1 MSLPMLQVALDNQTM
16 DSAYETTRLIAEE
29 VDIIEVGTI
38 LCVGEGVRA
47 VRDLKALYPHK
58 IVLADAKIADAGKIL
73 SRMCFEANADWVTV
87 ICCADIN
94 TAKGALDVAKEFNGD
109 VQIELTGYWTWEQA
123 QQWRDAGIQQVVY
136 HRSRDAQAAGV
147 AWGEADITAIKR
159 LSDMGFKVTVTGG
172 LALEDLPL
180 FKGIPIHVFIAGR
193 SIRDAASPVEA
204 ARQFKRAIAELWGS
218 GADMVSKQ
226 SPLGIYEKALPAGE
240 CWLERLQLAKTLGF
254 DFVEMSVD
262 ETDDRL
268 SRLDWSREQR
278 LALVNAIVETG
289 VRVPSMCLSAHRR
302 FPLGSEDDAVRAQ
315 GLEIMRK
322 AIQFAQ
328 DVGIRVIQLA
338 GYDVYYQEA
347 NNETRRR
354 FRDGLKE
361 SVEMASR
368 AQVTLAMEIMDYPLM
383 NSISKALG
391 YAHYLNNPWFQ
402 LYPDI
407 GNLSA
412 WDNDVQMELQAG
424 IGHIVAVHV
433 KDTKPGVFKNVP
445 FGEGVVDFER
455 CFETLKQSGYCG
467 PYLIEMWSET
477 AEDPA
482 AEVAKARDWVKAR
495 MAKAGMVEAA

>member
-1 MSLPMLQVALDNQTM
+1 ML
-16 DSAYETTRLIAEE
+16 
-29 VDIIEVGTI
+29 
-38 LCVGEGVRA
+38 
-47 VRDLKALYPHK
+47 
-58 IVLADAKIADAGKIL
+58 
-73 SRMCFEANADWVTV
+73 
-87 ICCADIN
+87 
-94 TAKGALDVAKEFNGD
+94 
-109 VQIELTGYWTWEQA
+109 
-123 QQWRDAGIQQVVY
+123 
-136 HRSRDAQAAGV
+136 
-147 AWGEADITAIKR
+147 
-159 LSDMGFKVTVTGG
+159 
-172 LALEDLPL
+172 
-180 FKGIPIHVFIAGR
+180 
-193 SIRDAASPVEA
+193 
-204 ARQFKRAIAELWGS
+204 
-218 GADMVSKQ
+218 SKQ
-226 SPLGIYEKALPAGE
+226 IPLGIYEKALPAGE
-240 CWLERLQLAKTLGF
+240 CWLERLRLAKTLGF

-262 ETDDRL
+262 ETDERL

-328 DVGIRVIQLA
+328 DVGIRVIQL
-338 GYDVYYQEA
+338 
-347 NNETRRR
+347 
-354 FRDGLKE
+354 
-361 SVEMASR
+361 ASR

>member
-1 MSLPMLQVALDNQTM
+1 MTVRILAVCGNGQGSSMIMKMKVDQFLTQSNIDHTVNSCAVGEYKSELSGA
-16 DSAYETTRLIAEE
+16 
-29 VDIIEVGTI
+29 DIIIASTHI
-38 LCVGEGVRA
+38 AGE
-47 VRDLKALYPHK
+47 
-58 IVLADAKIADAGKIL
+58 I
-73 SRMCFEANADWVTV
+73 
-87 ICCADIN
+87 
-94 TAKGALDVAKEFNGD
+94 
-109 VQIELTGYWTWEQA
+109 
-123 QQWRDAGIQQVVY
+123 
-136 HRSRDAQAAGV
+136 
-147 AWGEADITAIKR
+147 
-159 LSDMGFKVTVTGG
+159 TVTGN
-172 LALEDLPL
+172 
-180 FKGIPIHVFIAGR
+180 KYV
-193 SIRDAASPVEA
+193 V
-204 ARQFKRAIAELWGS
+204 
-218 GADMVSKQ
+218 
-226 SPLGIYEKALPAGE
+226 
-240 CWLERLQLAKTLGF
+240 
-254 DFVEMSVD
+254 
-262 ETDDRL
+262 
-268 SRLDWSREQR
+268 
-278 LALVNAIVETG
+278 G
-289 VRVPSMCLSAHRR
+289 VRNMLSPADFGPKLLEVIKEH

-482 AEVAKARDWVKAR
+482 AEVAKA
-495 MAKAGMVEAA
+495 GMVEAA

>member
-1 MSLPMLQVALDNQTM
+1 M
-16 DSAYETTRLIAEE
+16 
-29 VDIIEVGTI
+29 
-38 LCVGEGVRA
+38 
-47 VRDLKALYPHK
+47 
-58 IVLADAKIADAGKIL
+58 
-73 SRMCFEANADWVTV
+73 
-87 ICCADIN
+87 
-94 TAKGALDVAKEFNGD
+94 
-109 VQIELTGYWTWEQA
+109 
-123 QQWRDAGIQQVVY
+123 
-136 HRSRDAQAAGV
+136 
-147 AWGEADITAIKR
+147 
-159 LSDMGFKVTVTGG
+159 
-172 LALEDLPL
+172 
-180 FKGIPIHVFIAGR
+180 
-193 SIRDAASPVEA
+193 AS
-204 ARQFKRAIAELWGS
+204 
-218 GADMVSKQ
+218 
-226 SPLGIYEKALPAGE
+226 YEKALPAGE

-402 LYPDI
+402 LYLDI

-412 WDNDVQMELQAG
+412 WDNDADGVAGWNRAHRRGACERHQTRRLQKR
-424 IGHIVAVHV
+424 AVWRRRSGFR
-433 KDTKPGVFKNVP
+433 TLLRNAQTEWLLRAVP
-445 FGEGVVDFER
+445 D
-455 CFETLKQSGYCG
+455 
-467 PYLIEMWSET
+467 
-477 AEDPA
+477 
-482 AEVAKARDWVKAR
+482 
-495 MAKAGMVEAA
+495 